1 MTKIQNND
9 RVDMTNLRT
18 IDQAELTKIE
28 GGFLDPFSAAALTGL
43 AIGGAIVSGV
53 IIYKLVK

>member
-1 MTKIQNND
+1 MTEIQNIE
-9 RVDMTNLRT
+9 RVAVNNLRT
-18 IDQAELTKIE
+18 IDQTELARIE
-28 GGFLDPFSAAALTGL
+28 GGFVDPFTAAALTGL